1 MSGVTNVRSYE
12 CQELGM
18 SGVYEC
24 QELRM
29 SGVMNVRSYECQ
41 EL

>member
-1 MSGVTNVRSYE
+1 MSGVTNVRS
-12 CQELGM
+12 
-18 SGVYEC
+18 YEC

>member
-18 SGVYEC
+18 SGVT
-24 QELRM
+24 
-29 SGVMNVRSYECQ
+29 NVRSYECQ